1 MKLDHI
7 ILILDKIDETQFGSI
22 FEQMQEH
29 HLSGILFLKD
39 QAQLK
44 PLKESSANIDV
55 KEQLSLAETL
65 EHLRQMSHLKAD
77 ASAVISDDPKTIRF
91 FRRSGFGMLMGI
103 GEEQENFYRQLADDA
118 IRSVDDF
125 SIKYINNWFTDRF
138 PDELW
143 SLNYPYFEAQEELL
157 RETMTTVGN
166 GFIGHRN
173 ALSFMKA
180 DEDTHYPGTYIAGLF
195 NKAGS
200 KVQDRTIYNND
211 FVNIPNAF
219 LVQFKFDEDTNYWSM
234 KDVKIERY
242 QHRLD
247 MKTGEAIREMIVQH
261 QDGRRIKYTC
271 RQLASMNNKHLL
283 GHQVRI
289 QPLNFSGLLR
299 VSSAIDGDII
309 NYGVPRYRK
318 LNSKHFKVVHTSAN
332 DDQIHLEAQTLSS
345 KVDVAI
351 DVFHHTSEVND
362 KKANNGPKTTAF
374 QMERELTQDEVF
386 ELERSIFIETSR
398 NRLDDKVQKQ
408 ALRYHQ
414 IRSDSATQWNDIWK
428 NIDIKISGDRYSQE
442 LIRLQLYHLICSAS
456 PLNTEFDAGMTAR
469 GLHGEAYRGHIF
481 WDELFILPFY
491 FKHFPEV
498 ARSLMMYRYR
508 RLDAARANARKND
521 RKGALIPWQIAD
533 TGEEETQEIHYNPM
547 SGDWD
552 PDLSRKQRHVSIAV
566 AFNIINY
573 YHHTKDEDFLANE
586 GGEMLLEIV
595 RYWASKVIFDK
606 ADERYHV
613 FRVMGPDEF
622 HEKYP
627 ENPVT
632 DGGIDDNAYTNL
644 MLSWLL
650 NRTLELLPRIDS
662 SVKKR
667 IDLDEVKEQ
676 QQWQDIAKN
685 LYVSIKDDVLEQ
697 FKGYFKLKDIDW
709 EYYEKEYGDIGRMD
723 RILKSEDDSPD
734 NYKVAKQ
741 ADTLMLFYL
750 LEAEEVADLIKDLGY
765 DVKDAQDLLQK
776 NFDHYIARTS
786 HGSTLSYVVHAYLLD
801 RLPGRHQQ
809 LWQWF
814 QLALNSDF
822 DDIQGGTTKEGIHC
836 GVMAGNINLLYNCFA
851 GIKMGD
857 VIRIDPDLPKHWRK
871 LQFHIKFRDHHY
883 DLTITRDKII
893 IQTDAQHHRPVLFKE
908 ERFNFQENEKIE
920 IHRSL

>member
-1 MKLDHI
+1 MTLDHI
-7 ILILDKIDETQFGSI
+7 IFILDKLDEPQFNSLN
-22 FEQMQEH
+22 EQLQGH

-44 PLKESSANIDV
+44 QLNQSNASIDIKERLSFTNI
-55 KEQLSLAETL
+55 L
-65 EHLRQMSHLKAD
+65 EHLRQNTDLKAD
-77 ASAVISDDPKTIRF
+77 EAVIISDEPEALRF
-91 FRRSGFGMLMGI
+91 FRRSGFGMLMGV
-103 GEEQENFYRQLADDA
+103 GKEPENIYRQLADDA
-118 IRSVDDF
+118 IKSVDNL
-125 SIKYINNWFTDRF
+125 SISEIKQWFADRF

-143 SLNYPYFEAQEELL
+143 SLNYPYFEPQEELL

-195 NKAGS
+195 NKTGS
-200 KVQDRTIYNND
+200 EVQDRTIYNND

-219 LVQFKFDEDTNYWSM
+219 LVQFKFDHDTNYWSM
-234 KDVKIERY
+234 NDLKIDLY

-247 MKTGEAIREMIVQH
+247 MKTGEAIREMLLQH
-261 QDGRRIKYTC
+261 QDGRQVKYIC
-271 RQLASMNNKHLL
+271 RQLASMKNKHLL
-283 GHQVRI
+283 GHQVSI
-289 QPLNFSGLLR
+289 QPLNFSGKLR
-299 VSSAIDGDII
+299 LNSAIDGDII

-318 LNSKHFKVVHTSAN
+318 LNSKHFKVVHTYSTDN
-332 DDQIHLEAQTLSS
+332 QIHLEAQTLSS
-345 KVDVAI
+345 KVDIAI
-351 DVFHHTSEVND
+351 DVFHHTTEDSAKEGY
-362 KKANNGPKTTAF
+362 NNLQTTALQF
-374 QMERELTQDEVF
+374 EKQLSKNEIF

-398 NRLDDKVQKQ
+398 NRLDNKVQKQ

-414 IRSDSATQWNDIWK
+414 IRSDSAAQWNDIWR

-442 LIRLQLYHLICSAS
+442 LIRLQLYHLMCSAS
-456 PLNTEFDAGMTAR
+456 PRNTEFDAGMTAR

-498 ARSLMMYRYR
+498 AKSLMMYRYR
-508 RLDAARANARKND
+508 RLEAARANARKND

-566 AFNIINY
+566 AFNLINY
-573 YHHTKDEDFLANE
+573 YHHTRDEEFLAEE

-613 FRVMGPDEF
+613 LRVMGPDEF

-627 ENPVT
+627 KNPVT

-650 NRTLELLPRIDS
+650 KRTLYLLPIIAR
-662 SVKKR
+662 SVKSR
-667 IDLDEVKEQ
+667 IEFEEEKETK
-676 QQWQDIAKN
+676 QWQNIAEK
-685 LYVSIKDDVLEQ
+685 LYVSTKDDVLEQ

-765 DVKDAQDLLQK
+765 NITDAQDLLQK

-814 QLALNSDF
+814 QLALNSDV

-836 GVMAGNINLLYNCFA
+836 GVMAGNINLVYNCFA

-857 VIRIDPDLPKHWRK
+857 VIRVAPDLPAHWSK
-871 LQFHIKFRDHHY
+871 LEFHIKFRERHY
-883 DLTITRDKII
+883 DFIITKEKII
-893 IQTDAQHHRPVLFKE
+893 IQTDTSHDRSVLFKGKRNDFE
-908 ERFNFQENEKIE
+908 KTEKIE
-920 IHRSL
+920 FNRF